1 MRGDPRDRERSSLS
15 IPRMETPAPQTT
27 FSETS
32 SRSGSTLLNLY
43 HLIGLLVALFVLTGR
58 WSPAR
63 LMTGADR
70 ALYLEVRFWLL
81 LLFVIVIALPA
92 INRRRP
98 LLFSPSTYGLLVLL
112 LLAFLGYMMMTSS
125 WAIDNNLALVKVYEL
140 AITAVAIIAVSRS
153 AFLVSSA
160 GMRDAVWRSM
170 VGVTALLAGLGLLSA
185 LSDTGRFRLSVLA
198 GGPNTFGRMMGLL
211 FLGCLFFWREHR
223 SRWYWIS
230 GAMIAAFLVI
240 LSGSRGALIAMAAS
254 LVTFLLVE
262 RVKWTRLAALAIVST
277 AVAVV
282 LLWYTPLGRIVA
294 ASFQHRVIDL
304 SIEQRYLSGRG
315 DRFLDAIELGS
326 QNWITG
332 SGLSSFP
339 ASGLGPYPHN
349 IFLEALTDGGLIGV
363 ALLVAALTLGFTV
376 LWRNR
381 RQLDSISVAAL
392 VLALVFSQIS
402 GDFYDNRVVFIF
414 LLLALIPRT
423 HRTATAQDTAAPSPA
438 AL

>member
-1 MRGDPRDRERSSLS
+1 MD
-15 IPRMETPAPQTT
+15 TPAQQTT
-27 FSETS
+27 FSATTS
-32 SRSGSTLLNLY
+32 RPGLTRLNLY

-58 WSPAR
+58 WSPTR

-70 ALYLEVRFWLL
+70 APFLEVRFWLL
-81 LLFVIVIALPA
+81 LLFVIVIALPSVG
-92 INRRRP
+92 RRRP
-98 LLFSPSTYGLLVLL
+98 WLLSPSAYGLLVLL
-112 LLAFLGYMMMTSS
+112 LLTFLGYMMLTSS
-125 WAIDNNLALVKVYEL
+125 WAIDGNLALVKVYEL
-140 AITAVAIIAVSRS
+140 MITAVAIIALSRS
-153 AFLVSSA
+153 TFLVSSA

-170 VGVTALLAGLGLLSA
+170 VGVTSLLAGLGLLGA

-198 GGPNTFGRMMGLL
+198 GGPNAFGRMMGLL
-211 FLGCLFFWREHR
+211 CLGCLFFWRGHR

-230 GAMIAAFLVI
+230 GAIVAAFLVV

-254 LVTFLLVE
+254 LLTFLLVE
-262 RVKWTRLAALAIVST
+262 RVKWTRLVALAIVST
-277 AVAVV
+277 VVAVV
-282 LLWYTPLGRIVA
+282 LLWYTPIGRVVA

-304 SIEQRYLSGRG
+304 SIEQHYMSGRG
-315 DRFLDAIELGS
+315 DRFFDAIELGR
-326 QNWITG
+326 QNWIMG
-332 SGLSSFP
+332 SGLAAFP

-363 ALLVAALTLGFTV
+363 ALLVAVLTLGFTV

-414 LLLALIPRT
+414 LLLALIPRS